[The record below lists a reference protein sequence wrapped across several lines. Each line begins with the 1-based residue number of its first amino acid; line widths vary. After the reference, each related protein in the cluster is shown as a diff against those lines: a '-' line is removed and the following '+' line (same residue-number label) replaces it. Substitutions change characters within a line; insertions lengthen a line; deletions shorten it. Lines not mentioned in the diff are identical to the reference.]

1 MNIAVYCS
9 SSNHIPESYKDSAY
23 ALGQWIAD
31 SGNALIF
38 GGATGG
44 LMTSVSEGASASGGK
59 ITGIIPQ
66 AVIKMN
72 RQSALC
78 TELITVETMSDR
90 KATMK
95 ELADVFVVL
104 PGSYGTLDEMFDVI
118 AAAIVGE
125 HKKQLIVVNENG
137 FYDDLIRQIERM
149 IYEKFIPV
157 VNYKPLIV
165 NSMKIHLKYY
175 QILNHFSVSMRI
187 ILIGVLV
194 LMMHTYVYIDC

>member
-1 MNIAVYCS
+1 MAFILNEYLNFQISNFQIFKFLTMNIAVYCS
-9 SSNHIPESYKDSAY
+9 SSNHIPESYKNSAY

-31 SGNALIF
+31 SGNTLIF

-95 ELADVFVVL
+95 EMADVFVVL

-137 FYDDLIRQIERM
+137 FYDDLMRQIERM
-149 IYEKFIPV
+149 IDEKFIPV

-165 NSMKIHLKYY
+165 SNISDCILHLK
-175 QILNHFSVSMRI
+175 NF
-187 ILIGVLV
+187 
-194 LMMHTYVYIDC
+194 

>member
-9 SSNHIPESYKDSAY
+9 SSNHIPEIYKISAY
-23 ALGQWIAD
+23 ALGQWMAE
-31 SGNALIF
+31 SGNTLIF

-44 LMTSVSEGASASGGK
+44 LMTSISQGASASGGR

-66 AVIKMN
+66 AVIRMN
-72 RQSALC
+72 RQSTLC
-78 TELITVETMSDR
+78 TELISVETMSER
-90 KATMK
+90 KAKMQ

-125 HKKQLIVVNENG
+125 HKKSLIIVNENG
-137 FYDDLIRQIERM
+137 FYDDLMHQIERM
-149 IYEKFIPV
+149 ILEKFIPV

-165 NSMKIHLKYY
+165 SNISDCILHLKK
-175 QILNHFSVSMRI
+175 I
-187 ILIGVLV
+187 
-194 LMMHTYVYIDC
+194 

>member
-1 MNIAVYCS
+1 MKIAVYCS
-9 SSNHIPESYKDSAY
+9 SSNHIADEYKLQGY
-23 ALGQWIAD
+23 KLGQWIGESAN
-31 SGNALIF
+31 SLIF

-44 LMTSVSEGASASGGK
+44 LMTSVSEGAASK
-59 ITGIIPQ
+59 NAEIIGIIPQ

-165 NSMKIHLKYY
+165 NSISECIQFLK
-175 QILNHFSVSMRI
+175 NF
-187 ILIGVLV
+187 
-194 LMMHTYVYIDC
+194 

>member
-9 SSNHIPESYKDSAY
+9 SSNHIPENYKNSAY
-23 ALGQWIAD
+23 VLGQWMAE
-31 SGNALIF
+31 SGNTLVF

-44 LMTSVSEGASASGGK
+44 LMTSISEGASASGGK

-66 AVIKMN
+66 AVIRMN

-78 TELITVETMSDR
+78 TELITVETMSER
-90 KATMK
+90 KAKMQ

-104 PGSYGTLDEMFDVI
+104 PGSYGTLDEMFDVM

-137 FYDDLIRQIERM
+137 FYDDLMRQIERM
-149 IYEKFIPV
+149 IDEKFIPV

-165 NSMKIHLKYY
+165 SNISDCILHLK
-175 QILNHFSVSMRI
+175 NF
-187 ILIGVLV
+187 
-194 LMMHTYVYIDC
+194 

>member
-1 MNIAVYCS
+1 MAFILNEYLNFQISNFQIFKFLTMNIAVYCS
-9 SSNHIPESYKDSAY
+9 SSNHIPESYKNSAY

-31 SGNALIF
+31 SGNTLIF

-137 FYDDLIRQIERM
+137 FYDDLMRQIERM
-149 IYEKFIPV
+149 IDEKFIPV

-165 NSMKIHLKYY
+165 SNISDCILHLK
-175 QILNHFSVSMRI
+175 NF
-187 ILIGVLV
+187 
-194 LMMHTYVYIDC
+194 

>member
-9 SSNHIPESYKDSAY
+9 SSNHIPESYKNSAY

-78 TELITVETMSDR
+78 TELISVETMSDR

-125 HKKQLIVVNENG
+125 HKKQLIVVNEND
-137 FYDDLIRQIERM
+137 FYIDLIRQIERM

-165 NSMKIHLKYY
+165 NSISECIQFLK
-175 QILNHFSVSMRI
+175 NF
-187 ILIGVLV
+187 
-194 LMMHTYVYIDC
+194 

>member
-1 MNIAVYCS
+1 
-9 SSNHIPESYKDSAY
+9 
-23 ALGQWIAD
+23 
-31 SGNALIF
+31 
-38 GGATGG
+38 
-44 LMTSVSEGASASGGK
+44 
-59 ITGIIPQ
+59 
-66 AVIKMN
+66 MN

-165 NSMKIHLKYY
+165 NSISECIQSLK
-175 QILNHFSVSMRI
+175 NF
-187 ILIGVLV
+187 
-194 LMMHTYVYIDC
+194 

>member
-1 MNIAVYCS
+1 MVFILNEYL
-9 SSNHIPESYKDSAY
+9 NFQIPNFQISDNEHSRLLLLEQPHSRKLQEFSICFGAMDCR
-23 ALGQWIAD
+23 QRKHAD
-31 SGNALIF
+31 IWRCYRRLNDF
-38 GGATGG
+38 G
-44 LMTSVSEGASASGGK
+44 LRRCFSLRRQNNRDNTS
-59 ITGIIPQ
+59 IPQ

-72 RQSALC
+72 RQNSLC
-78 TELITVETMSDR
+78 TELISVETMSDR

-137 FYDDLIRQIERM
+137 FYDDLMRQIDRM
-149 IYEKFIPV
+149 IDEKFIPV

-165 NSMKIHLKYY
+165 SNISDCILHLK
-175 QILNHFSVSMRI
+175 NF
-187 ILIGVLV
+187 
-194 LMMHTYVYIDC
+194 

>member
-78 TELITVETMSDR
+78 TELICVETMSDR

-104 PGSYGTLDEMFDVI
+104 PGSYGTLDEMFDVM
-118 AAAIVGE
+118 ASAIVGE
-125 HKKQLIVVNENG
+125 HKKQLIVVNEND
-137 FYDDLIRQIERM
+137 FYIDLIRQSERM

-165 NSMKIHLKYY
+165 NSISECIQFLK
-175 QILNHFSVSMRI
+175 NF
-187 ILIGVLV
+187 
-194 LMMHTYVYIDC
+194 

>member
-1 MNIAVYCS
+1 MVFILNEYLNFQIFKFLIMNIAVYCS
-9 SSNHIPESYKDSAY
+9 SSNHIPESYKNSAY

-31 SGNALIF
+31 SGNTLIF

-137 FYDDLIRQIERM
+137 FYDDLMRQIERM
-149 IYEKFIPV
+149 IDEKFIPV

-165 NSMKIHLKYY
+165 SNISDCILHLK
-175 QILNHFSVSMRI
+175 NF
-187 ILIGVLV
+187 
-194 LMMHTYVYIDC
+194 

>member
-1 MNIAVYCS
+1 MAFILNEYLNFQISNFQIFKFLTMNIAVYCS
-9 SSNHIPESYKDSAY
+9 SSNHIPESYKNSAY

-31 SGNALIF
+31 SGNTLIF

-78 TELITVETMSDR
+78 TELISVETMSDR

-137 FYDDLIRQIERM
+137 FYDDLMRQIERM
-149 IYEKFIPV
+149 IDEKFIPV

-165 NSMKIHLKYY
+165 SNISDCILHLK
-175 QILNHFSVSMRI
+175 NF
-187 ILIGVLV
+187 
-194 LMMHTYVYIDC
+194 